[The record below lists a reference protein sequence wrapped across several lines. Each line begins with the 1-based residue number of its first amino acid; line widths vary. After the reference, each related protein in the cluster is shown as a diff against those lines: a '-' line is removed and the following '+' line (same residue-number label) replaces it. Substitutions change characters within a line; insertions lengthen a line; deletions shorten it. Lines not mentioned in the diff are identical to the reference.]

1 MQPQKDYAS
10 KINKI
15 LKQIYT
21 VKGLEEMTKVAE
33 ELLKSKQC
41 KSDENFRNIVH
52 GEVCETVLECY
63 LDNYI
68 MINNLEGVWFY
79 EKGMVLK
86 DMTNPD
92 SEYLTEVDM
101 TLFTPFKLLTF
112 ECKCYGGGK
121 LVVDE
126 CKIVRKGIK
135 PYDVFAQH
143 KKHIMTLF
151 TPFKLLTFECKC
163 YGGGKLVVDECKI
176 VRKGIKPYDVFAQH
190 KKHIETLMNNLY
202 RFRLDTEYSRAYSP
216 IDAAYFDFSLG
227 NITDKRDAQHKKH
240 IETLMNNL
248 YRFRLDTEY
257 SRAYSPIDAA
267 YFDFS
272 LGNITDK
279 RDVGWKKK
287 MPVLNVENLYKH
299 LDNYRG
305 KPECWNITGLRR
317 GVAAITKYKE
327 ILRKKH
333 LRYVKELNRKR
344 ESKKK

>member
-21 VKGLEEMTKVAE
+21 VKGIEEMTKVAE

-68 MINNLEGVWFY
+68 MINNLEGIWFY

-92 SEYLTEVDM
+92 SEYLTEVD
-101 TLFTPFKLLTF
+101 
-112 ECKCYGGGK
+112 
-121 LVVDE
+121 
-126 CKIVRKGIK
+126 
-135 PYDVFAQH
+135 
-143 KKHIMTLF
+143 MTLF

-227 NITDKRDAQHKKH
+227 NITDKRDA
-240 IETLMNNL
+240 
-248 YRFRLDTEY
+248 
-257 SRAYSPIDAA
+257 
-267 YFDFS
+267 
-272 LGNITDK
+272 
-279 RDVGWKKK
+279 GWKKK